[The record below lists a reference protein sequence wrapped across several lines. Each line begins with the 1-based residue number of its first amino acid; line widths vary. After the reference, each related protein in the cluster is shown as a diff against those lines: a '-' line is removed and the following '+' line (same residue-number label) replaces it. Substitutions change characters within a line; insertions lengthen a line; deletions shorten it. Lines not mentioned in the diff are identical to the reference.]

1 MKILCALLLTSAALA
16 QTPAKPAAKSAA
28 PSSAAHPVAHTV
40 AACVK
45 PPDLSPKIPALP
57 AGVPCAKHLYTITP
71 TPPAKLENV
80 SPLEGPDLREMFGL
94 EPSSFSLDYIDVK
107 AGAGALVARHKWLS
121 IHYTGYLTDGT
132 KFDSS
137 YDHPDPA
144 PLDVQYGD
152 HGVIPGWDTGL
163 DGMRVGGKR
172 RLFIPYQLAY
182 GPNGKPPTIPAKA
195 ELVFDIELIGQSD
208 TNPTPPPPPAAAP
221 ARPASPFTPSPAPRP
236 PAPPA
241 PAPPAPATPPPAT
254 APAPPPATAP
264 APPTATPPP
273 PQ

>member
-1 MKILCALLLTSAALA
+1 MKILAALLLTSAALA
-16 QTPAKPAAKSAA
+16 QTPAKPAAKPATG
-28 PSSAAHPVAHTV
+28 AHPVAHP
-40 AACVK
+40 AAPCVK

-57 AGVPCAKHLYTITP
+57 VSAPCAKHLYTITT

-80 SPLEGPDLREMFGL
+80 SPLEAPDLREMFGL
-94 EPSSFSLDYIDVK
+94 ESSSFSLDYIEVK
-107 AGAGALVARHKWLS
+107 PGTGALVARHKWLS
-121 IHYTGYLTDGT
+121 IHYTGYLLDGT

-137 YDHPDPA
+137 YDHPDHA
-144 PLDVQYGD
+144 PFDVHYGD

-172 RLFIPYQLAY
+172 RLFIPFQLAY
-182 GPNGKPPTIPAKA
+182 GANGKQGGPGQVSIPPKA
-195 ELVFDIELIGQSD
+195 ELVFDVELVSESD

-241 PAPPAPATPPPAT
+241 PATPPPTT
-254 APAPPPATAP
+254 APPTATVP
-264 APPTATPPP
+264 APPTAAPPP